1 LELLQ
6 QRRAVAVAVARA
18 NPRVRPFRS
27 LSPAARGSSA
37 ERKTPPHHHWLLP
50 IPSPHPSPR
59 KRPPRRDRVLGAR
72 RQCRQAEEESPGS
85 NREGAAS
92 EHSSSAE
99 KNFWNNFSSLW
110 LREVPVLA
118 RSPELRSS
126 PVGEA
131 GARSPLSGSFRGAV
145 GWSRTRRQRA
155 AGPTPAP
162 DWKVRLPSG
171 PTSSA

>member
-1 LELLQ
+1 LPE
-6 QRRAVAVAVARA
+6 RIHASARFA
-18 NPRVRPFRS
+18 RCLPRHGAPAPNGKPHPTTTGYSRS
-27 LSPAARGSSA
+27 PV
-37 ERKTPPHHHWLLP
+37 P
-50 IPSPHPSPR
+50 IPLLAKGH
-59 KRPPRRDRVLGAR
+59 RDATAYWGRDASAG
-72 RQCRQAEEESPGS
+72 RQAEEESPGS

-99 KNFWNNFSSLW
+99 KKFWNNFSSLW

-145 GWSRTRRQRA
+145 GWSRTRRRRA
-155 AGPTPAP
+155 AGPTPAPAP
-162 DWKVRLPSG
+162 DWKVRLPPG
-171 PTSSA
+171 PTSST